1 MLVKGPLSS
10 TIMLFQL
17 MTDSPKGTKP
27 LITCNDIHIIQIDS
41 KIQIMVSRCYFW
53 YVEDFAIKKYQKLF
67 LHAILFPSGLSFWI
81 AWNVGCFVQLSR
93 TDYQDKD
100 NGQHTGSVIPRF
112 VEPSWGKLTFTLHKF
127 NYMYKNTE
135 INVIYINNY
144 SFQTDWHQ
152 LPLHN
157 YRMIWYFWYVA
168 CVMIVSHAY

>member
-1 MLVKGPLSS
+1 MLIFKLTMLVKGPLSS

-27 LITCNDIHIIQIDS
+27 LIIIHVMIYILYKLTLKFKLWYLTAILICGRFCNKEVS
-41 KIQIMVSRCYFW
+41 KIVFTWNIITIRF
-53 YVEDFAIKKYQKLF
+53 IF
-67 LHAILFPSGLSFWI
+67 LNRMKCGF
-81 AWNVGCFVQLSR
+81 FVQLSR

-112 VEPSWGKLTFTLHKF
+112 AGSSWGTLTFTLHKF

-144 SFQTDWHQ
+144 SK
-152 LPLHN
+152 
-157 YRMIWYFWYVA
+157 
-168 CVMIVSHAY
+168 